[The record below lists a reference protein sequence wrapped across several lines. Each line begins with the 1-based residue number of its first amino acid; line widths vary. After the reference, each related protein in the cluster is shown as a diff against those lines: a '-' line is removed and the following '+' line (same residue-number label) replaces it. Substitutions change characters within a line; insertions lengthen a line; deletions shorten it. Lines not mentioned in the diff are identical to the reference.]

1 MKSETMQCAP
11 SAEPCTETA
20 TPSAEFVTAI
30 SEFFQ
35 TDPSD
40 LLAELGYYHRQGE
53 VSTSVET
60 TVNA

>member
-1 MKSETMQCAP
+1 MKSETMQGASAAP
-11 SAEPCTETA
+11 CSETT

-40 LLAELGYYHRQGE
+40 LLVELGYYHRQGE
-53 VSTSVET
+53 VSAPIESS
-60 TVNA
+60 AKA